1 MPKAPHTPRKARTPV
16 EGPPP
21 RKSAMRLSTAGANQ
35 QGPPAIP
42 FYPFNHRKSI
52 PAYEAATLLQCC
64 NQPPTDWLNKTPL
77 PANRP
82 VPASPV
88 SQSSVYRPSQVDWE
102 ARMREFEEW
111 EAEEQGDEDVRNI
124 KSEPAD
130 DQVLLGAIQVIGR
143 LHRQRTTN
151 RVRAQ
156 SVKRPGINGLPQ
168 LTTVPP
174 PLQIPDEDAFLGFAL
189 IDIVSP
195 NDGGDGPS
203 LILSDYQRPLSQKQ
217 VRKLEE
223 IAGSDGARL
232 LPLSFDNAVR
242 VTWAPRARRMEMV
255 LLAGAHRQR
264 VAENL
269 TQAQRKAIAALEQK
283 LEALDQVRKPNE
295 AAQIRA
301 DIDLLLLA
309 VRPKCI
315 WLAMLYNKETI
326 LAVRRNSATA
336 LLKLLTNNKIG
347 PSPDSEEHT
356 LSNVFQLAY
365 DAIGADGVPNLLTYA
380 GSLAAKHQKAFMY
393 LLNHGSDFLDFSWT
407 FSLRQRTTL
416 LTTSLWIYRTSWET
430 GAEDFENA
438 FPVYIARLE
447 TRFRELSESSQLDQ
461 PNLWTPEAIGIL
473 QSAFPKLRAVLA
485 DQAPFDGDGS
495 PNLEGPI
502 PLFSPMCGA
511 ALLDDWLG
519 VREVVYM
526 ISNVFT
532 PGLSYARHMSK
543 AAKSPAHVP
552 LKSYPDALRLFLEH
566 WIGCDQVGPWS
577 SHSAS
582 DVLDT
587 LQVEGESGRT
597 LVETTF
603 HMVVRDLWSHHDDS
617 DAFTAAFKTAATK
630 FMNAWLTHAA
640 RVSRCDKK
648 DVEPRFLP
656 PTSPELRLRSKS
668 GSRRMKSTEGPRCTR
683 GNPQAGPSGAF
694 VKRISSK
701 GCLGVVSS
709 EDPEEVGLHLAV
721 VGHTEPDD
729 SWPRV
734 EPNWRGPTQPD
745 PSQAIRPREL
755 YQDTD
760 EDDSDKDN
768 DFIAEDAV
776 DQHFGTLRSTKR
788 LRGPITEPTLQEA
801 QGCLNRPERARHRP
815 RQHLP
820 LEVRRRAGYPASQS
834 PTSRLD
840 HIHFP
845 SQEALL
851 VPPAQPD
858 RLQEP
863 SAPRE
868 YTEATL
874 PGAPAN
880 VRKRPSSNVTVS
892 GIAGQGFDHLEHAAP
907 SAKQEPPTPSKRR
920 RVMSPDRA
928 HNYQPMH
935 PHQFDQERFS
945 PLPSPSVG
953 SAIGYQS
960 SQIPILLDTGLNLP
974 PGRKRYGPPGVML
987 DDYGQVLVPSTSQA
1001 TPSNSHSPV
1010 RHNRDRN
1017 AQEASSAS
1025 QASEMLVHSQQV
1037 ATPNAPG
1044 ESAPLDLPSSRPFP
1058 VPEVQGGL
1066 GHLPF
1071 LSSMSLAVNLEH
1083 RLLICKECQTAL
1095 TSSNFASHIR
1105 TQKDTLV

>member
-1 MPKAPHTPRKARTPV
+1 M
-16 EGPPP
+16 
-21 RKSAMRLSTAGANQ
+21 
-35 QGPPAIP
+35 
-42 FYPFNHRKSI
+42 
-52 PAYEAATLLQCC
+52 
-64 NQPPTDWLNKTPL
+64 
-77 PANRP
+77 PAN
-82 VPASPV
+82 
-88 SQSSVYRPSQVDWE
+88 E
-102 ARMREFEEW
+102 
-111 EAEEQGDEDVRNI
+111 
-124 KSEPAD
+124 
-130 DQVLLGAIQVIGR
+130 AIQVIGR

-156 SVKRPGINGLPQ
+156 CNPQ
-168 LTTVPP
+168 PLTRLERQEARDQRSFTHRAKTTVPP

-232 LPLSFDNAVR
+232 LPLSFDNAVYIAVDPSSLLEAQELSKALYGPYSR

-393 LLNHGSDFLDFSWT
+393 LLNHGSDFLDFVIRTRVSRHFRHFFTNSQKILDVQLELWGLISPLIKFMWKQLIFVASSVELPEKNPLT
-407 FSLRQRTTL
+407 QRGYPTL
-416 LTTSLWIYRTSWET
+416 LAQAIMDNDQASITSPIVLDLLVEAADDAFNDQLVDISDQLGT

-526 ISNVFT
+526 VSLCLRLEQPLVLTQLRQISNVFT

-603 HMVVRDLWSHHDDS
+603 HMVVRDLWSHREDILRPALALMNPITRPDSRPDDDS

-648 DVEPRFLP
+648 DVEPRFCHRLP
-656 PTSPELRLRSKS
+656 PEVEAAIEVWEQENEEHRMLPAFRALQFSPFNYLVSPAGASNNGSHHANSVIHAHRELQYFQGYFQDFIALVHPFGLYLSHLFEMVKECPRL
-668 GSRRMKSTEGPRCTR
+668 GDA
-683 GNPQAGPSGAF
+683 PQWLNLPLAGPLQTLQASQYPEVLARKDRDARGAILKQAFGAF

-709 EDPEEVGLHLAV
+709 EDPEEVGLHLGMKASLDTVWEQALYLNHHLAV

-745 PSQAIRPREL
+745 PSQAIRPRVTFCTFEDLQEL

-788 LRGPITEPTLQEA
+788 LRD
-801 QGCLNRPERARHRP
+801 R
-815 RQHLP
+815 
-820 LEVRRRAGYPASQS
+820 S
-834 PTSRLD
+834 PS
-840 HIHFP
+840 P
-845 SQEALL
+845 
-851 VPPAQPD
+851 
-858 RLQEP
+858 
-863 SAPRE
+863 
-868 YTEATL
+868 
-874 PGAPAN
+874 
-880 VRKRPSSNVTVS
+880 
-892 GIAGQGFDHLEHAAP
+892 
-907 SAKQEPPTPSKRR
+907 PSKRPR
-920 RVMSPDRA
+920 DASPTRESSPQTSA
-928 HNYQPMH
+928 ASP
-935 PHQFDQERFS
+935 FGSQEE
-945 PLPSPSVG
+945 
-953 SAIGYQS
+953 
-960 SQIPILLDTGLNLP
+960 
-974 PGRKRYGPPGVML
+974 GVS
-987 DDYGQVLVPSTSQA
+987 G
-1001 TPSNSHSPV
+1001 
-1010 RHNRDRN
+1010 
-1017 AQEASSAS
+1017 
-1025 QASEMLVHSQQV
+1025 
-1037 ATPNAPG
+1037 
-1044 ESAPLDLPSSRPFP
+1044 
-1058 VPEVQGGL
+1058 
-1066 GHLPF
+1066 
-1071 LSSMSLAVNLEH
+1071 
-1083 RLLICKECQTAL
+1083 
-1095 TSSNFASHIR
+1095 
-1105 TQKDTLV
+1105 